1 MPAKAR
7 NLNGLAGLELTD
19 AVFHNLVANHRLPG
33 LAVSLMAHGE
43 SVLHKA
49 YGMADMA
56 GQVPMDPDHSL
67 LRIASISKCITALA
81 LGRMM
86 EAGLIDLDADFR
98 EYVPEYP
105 QREYGFSLRQL
116 AGHTAGIRGYRGKE
130 YALDRNLSIEQ
141 SIEIFKNDPLVYPP
155 GEGYL
160 YNSFD
165 FVLLSLAM
173 ERASGTPFAAYV
185 RKNVLDP
192 LGLRATFSPKEA
204 GELGGTPELQ
214 GPKTAKFYARS
225 NHGFRLAR
233 PVDNTYK
240 LAGGGYLSTAADMAR
255 LGQAVL
261 EGLLLEESTYETLLT
276 SQIVQGMP
284 TYFGLGFQVSRDGK
298 GREFVGHMGNSV
310 GAYTRLYMYPDHQ
323 KVVSLLINCSDP
335 KVQEELDRAL
345 DSFLG

>member
-1 MPAKAR
+1 M
-7 NLNGLAGLELTD
+7 AGLELTD
-19 AVFHNLVANHRLPG
+19 AIFENLAVSHRVPG
-33 LAVSLMAHGE
+33 IAVSLMDHGMK
-43 SVLHKA
+43 VLHKG

-130 YALDRNLSIEQ
+130 YALDRNLSIAQ
-141 SIEIFKNDPLVYPP
+141 GIDIFKDDPLIHAP
-155 GEGYL
+155 GKGYF

-173 ERASGTPFAAYV
+173 ERASGQAFADYV
-185 RKNVLDP
+185 REEVLLP
-192 LGLRATFSPKEA
+192 LGMQTTFAPKKLEGQ
-204 GELGGTPELQ
+204 GERPIHRKLHM
-214 GPKTAKFYARS
+214 AKFYAPS
-225 NHGFRLAR
+225 TLGFKEAME
-233 PVDNTYK
+233 VDNNYK
-240 LAGGGYLSTAADMAR
+240 LAGGGYLSTAADIAR

-261 EGLLLEESTYETLLT
+261 EGRLLEKATYETLLT
-276 SQIVQGMP
+276 SQIVQGKP
-284 TYFGLGFQVSRDGK
+284 TYYGLGFQVSRDGK
-298 GREFVGHMGNSV
+298 GREFVGHLGNSV
-310 GAYTRLYMYPDHQ
+310 GAYTHLYIYPDHQ

-335 KVQEELDRAL
+335 KIQEELDRAL